1 MTRTVVESKTK
12 TAVLG
17 FDEPFCVIGERIN
30 PTGRKKLAAEL
41 EAGDFSTVEADAIA
55 QVAAGATVLDINA
68 GVVYNSNPNPNETEP
83 PLMRSIVEMVQGLVD
98 VPLCIDSSVPGAL
111 EAGLEAAEGRP
122 LLNSVT
128 GEEDRLELV
137 LPLVK
142 KYNVPVVAISND
154 DTGISEDPDVRF
166 EVAKKIV
173 ERAAD
178 FGIPAHDIVVDPL
191 VMPIGAMATAGLQ
204 VFALVRRL
212 REELGVN
219 TTCGASNISF
229 GLPNRH
235 GVNNA
240 FLPMAMAAGM
250 TSAIMNPVALPVS
263 QKKLDE
269 KRAELAAAGIIIPED
284 LDPEILA
291 NITGMGS
298 TKSRAGSEMTAI
310 RAANLLTNND
320 PHGSEW
326 IRANKAPTKAGE
338 AEAGARGRRAGGGR
352 RRRA

>member
-1 MTRTVVESKTK
+1 MTRTVLESKTK
-12 TAVLG
+12 TVVIG
-17 FDEPFCVIGERIN
+17 FDESFCVIGERIN

-41 EAGDFSTVEADAIA
+41 EAGDFSTVERDALE
-55 QVAAGATVLDINA
+55 QVTCGAMVLDINA

-83 PLMRSIVEMVQGLVD
+83 PLMGKVVELVQGLVD
-98 VPLCIDSSVPGAL
+98 IPLCIDSSVPGAL
-111 EAGLEAAEGRP
+111 ERGLELANGRP

-128 GEEDRLELV
+128 GEDERLEAI

-154 DTGISEDPDVRF
+154 DTGISEDPNVRF
-166 EVAKKIV
+166 EVARKIV

-191 VMPIGAMATAGLQ
+191 VMPVGAMGSAGRQ

-235 GVNNA
+235 GINAA
-240 FLPMAMAAGM
+240 FLPMAISAGM
-250 TSAIMNPVALPVS
+250 TSAIMNPVRPV
-263 QKKLDE
+263 
-269 KRAELAAAGIIIPED
+269 
-284 LDPEILA
+284 
-291 NITGMGS
+291 
-298 TKSRAGSEMTAI
+298 EMEAI
-310 RAANLLTNND
+310 RAANFLMNHDAN
-320 PHGSEW
+320 GKVW
-326 IRANKAPTKAGE
+326 IKFARILDAVKDGATFPKASQAAAASG
-338 AEAGARGRRAGGGR
+338 GGRGGREGR
-352 RRRA
+352 RRRRA